1 MIEAHL
7 RRLRKRD
14 TIDAAEERAIRG
26 LISETR
32 RVPAHKILIREGEEL
47 RHSVL
52 LIDGWLARALDMQ
65 VGVRVIT
72 ALHVPG
78 DFADLHA
85 FTLKHLDHNVVALT
99 DCIVALAPHDRLTKL
114 TIDFPHLARMYW
126 FSTNVDA
133 AIHRQWTVSLGRRNA
148 RSRMAH
154 LFCELF
160 VRLEVAG
167 KTDGLSYDFP
177 LTQEQVASCLGL
189 TQVHVN
195 RTLQALRR
203 RELIELQNKRLTIL
217 DMPELQNVAEFDPA
231 YLYFDRRAE

>member
-1 MIEAHL
+1 VIEAHL

-14 TIDAAEERAIRG
+14 TVDGDEERAIRG

-32 RVPAHKILIREGEEL
+32 RVPAHQTLIRDGEEL
-47 RHSVL
+47 QHSVL
-52 LIDGWLARALDMQ
+52 LIDGWLARAVHMQ

-78 DFADLHA
+78 DFADLHG
-85 FTLKHLDHNVVALT
+85 FTLKHLDHDVVALT
-99 DCIVALAPHDRLTKL
+99 DCIVALAPHDRLTRL
-114 TIDFPHLARMYW
+114 TIDFPHLARIYW

-148 RSRMAH
+148 ISRTAH
-154 LFCELF
+154 LFCELYL
-160 VRLEVAG
+160 RLEVAG
-167 KTDGLSYDFP
+167 KTSALSYDFP
-177 LTQEQVASCLGL
+177 LTQEQLANCLGL

-203 RELIELQNKRLTIL
+203 QGLIELENKRLTIL
-217 DMPELQNVAEFDPA
+217 NLPQLQDVAEFDPS
-231 YLYFDRRAE
+231 YLYLDRRPE